1 MFFKHPSLKMGPL
14 VIPVVR
20 KDQQI
25 PTSYTLLQTHK
36 CHFTKYAVIHI
47 THAIVYVQLD
57 TAIIQY
63 GNGLISRLSTYL
75 ALQQL

>member
-47 THAIVYVQLD
+47 THAIVCV
-57 TAIIQY
+57 
-63 GNGLISRLSTYL
+63 
-75 ALQQL
+75 